1 MAEQRSILSF
11 HAHPD
16 DEASKGA
23 ASMARYGADGVRT
36 ILVCCTG
43 GEEGDIANPAL
54 DRPEIRERLGEVRME
69 ELSRSASVIGFDE
82 VVLLGH
88 RDSGMDGDE
97 ANKHPEAF
105 AAEDLSKVVEE
116 FVALIRQYRPQV
128 ILSYPDTKGDYP
140 HPDHLRVHEASLLA
154 FEAAGDASYGLELG
168 EPFQPSKLYY
178 SRFPVEFIAAMHAR
192 HLELGIDS
200 PYEERWLERLDRIQ
214 AATTAIDVEG
224 WMGVR
229 DAALLAHATQIDPT
243 SRFWFALD
251 EAERHS
257 IHPVEYF
264 DLALTTLP
272 RGEGIER
279 DLFDGI
285 A

>member
-97 ANKHPEAF
+97 ANKHHEAF

-128 ILSYPDTKGDYP
+128 ILSYPDTKG
-140 HPDHLRVHEASLLA
+140 
-154 FEAAGDASYGLELG
+154 
-168 EPFQPSKLYY
+168 
-178 SRFPVEFIAAMHAR
+178 
-192 HLELGIDS
+192 
-200 PYEERWLERLDRIQ
+200 
-214 AATTAIDVEG
+214 
-224 WMGVR
+224 
-229 DAALLAHATQIDPT
+229 
-243 SRFWFALD
+243 
-251 EAERHS
+251 
-257 IHPVEYF
+257 
-264 DLALTTLP
+264 
-272 RGEGIER
+272 
-279 DLFDGI
+279 
-285 A
+285 